1 MELKVL
7 RFWVQAFVPET
18 PLTTIHISRCG
29 EPEYPAVSA
38 RVSAAIGW
46 IQPNVCLKSR
56 LPPTS
61 CLGLASDLPL
71 SLRVDIIS
79 GDTPWQL
86 QNVSWGLY
94 QIDPPLTIYEV
105 DGAGVSH
112 SDTASSSASTA
123 LSRKRE
129 GKIQNEQE
137 ADEVEEEAEEV
148 DSYTSLYFPSLTAG
162 LYYFRIEQDVA
173 DLANKGTYHHFRVV
187 QGMDYDSRSWLEHAW
202 FDADG
207 TSFQG
212 FAHQYIDLQSSR
224 QFSYIQLPVTTT
236 AEVQV
241 QQQQMVTLT
250 IDVFYDLAPTETA
263 WELRNMD
270 ANEII
275 TIVRL
280 ANVTQPGL
288 VSYTMQVPMST
299 ELQFR
304 IWDLVGDGICCSDTK
319 GRGWVEIWLGVRK
332 MWQFDGVFE
341 FELSATFRVQA

>member
-1 MELKVL
+1 M
-7 RFWVQAFVPET
+7 R
-18 PLTTIHISRCG
+18 SR
-29 EPEYPAVSA
+29 
-38 RVSAAIGW
+38 I
-46 IQPNVCLKSR
+46 
-56 LPPTS
+56 PPTF

-105 DGAGVSH
+105 DRTGVSH
-112 SDTASSSASTA
+112 SDIAASSPASIA

-129 GKIQNEQE
+129 DKPQNEQGGE
-137 ADEVEEEAEEV
+137 EVLEEEEEV
-148 DSYTSLYFPSLTAG
+148 DSYTSLFFPSLTEG
-162 LYYFRIEQDVA
+162 LYYFRIEQEVA
-173 DLANKGTYHHFRVV
+173 DLGNKGTYSHFRVV
-187 QGMDYDSRSWLEHAW
+187 QGMDYESKSWLEHAW

-224 QFSYIQLPVTTT
+224 QFSDIQLPVTTM
-236 AEVQV
+236 ADVQV
-241 QQQQMVTLT
+241 QQRQMVNLT
-250 IDVFYDLAPTETA
+250 IDVFYDLTPTETA

-280 ANVTQPGL
+280 ANATQPGL
-288 VSYTMQVPMST
+288 VSYTMQVPVLT

-332 MWQFDGVFE
+332 MWQFDGVFQ